1 MSRNYLTKK
10 LQKLSNVETLLKR
23 ISFLEISNTYII
35 YHNTLPF
42 LVHYNVYVCITSS
55 FSVVDV
61 VKSTC
66 LNYLVVSADLPT
78 IVKYMTSVV
87 GKDKEGDFG
96 IDSR

>member
-1 MSRNYLTKK
+1 M
-10 LQKLSNVETLLKR
+10 ETLLKR

-96 IDSR
+96 IHVDSR